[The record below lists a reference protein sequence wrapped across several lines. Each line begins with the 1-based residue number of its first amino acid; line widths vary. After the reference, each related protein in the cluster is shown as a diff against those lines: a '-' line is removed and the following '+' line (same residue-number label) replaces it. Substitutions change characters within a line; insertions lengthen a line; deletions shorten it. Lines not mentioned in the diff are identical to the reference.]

1 MRWNISRFKRVQV
14 EVYSKPWQISKIEL
28 FVKWV
33 FQENKAHQIFRE
45 TNISYPLIRTRTSAY
60 QGVRNVRFSEN
71 SACFVYL
78 KTRFEIHPLVLLPTI
93 SILDKSWQKYLFP
106 VLGLQAKNS
115 CIGSTVNPSKGHKLC
130 RIRDLIAFEISIITK
145 LIKLCWK

>member
-45 TNISYPLIRTRTSAY
+45 TNISYPLIRTRTCAY
-60 QGVRNVRFSEN
+60 QGVRNVCFSEN
-71 SACFVYL
+71 LAGSVFL
-78 KTRFEIHPLVLLPTI
+78 KHPFWDSPFCLITNELVAKGLDQSKKTFLSVLL
-93 SILDKSWQKYLFP
+93 LFT
-106 VLGLQAKNS
+106 S
-115 CIGSTVNPSKGHKLC
+115 
-130 RIRDLIAFEISIITK
+130 E
-145 LIKLCWK
+145 

>member
-45 TNISYPLIRTRTSAY
+45 TNISYPLIRTRTGAY
-60 QGVRNVRFSEN
+60 QGVRSVS
-71 SACFVYL
+71 
-78 KTRFEIHPLVLLPTI
+78 
-93 SILDKSWQKYLFP
+93 FP
-106 VLGLQAKNS
+106 
-115 CIGSTVNPSKGHKLC
+115 
-130 RIRDLIAFEISIITK
+130 
-145 LIKLCWK
+145 